1 MDDKI
6 YIATLV
12 YKNIVDKTKKTR
24 HLSYK
29 VLGPMLGTI
38 ENKVFIN
45 THDRV
50 YTSIEEAKTNMEDSI
65 RYAYYNKISLKE
77 AKDKYKSDN
86 LEEIIKLYKDEY
98 IKDSYF
104 VIDTYNES
112 PIIIRYDEKKMRRK
126 YESDIATPL

>member
-12 YKNIVDKTKKTR
+12 YKNIVDKTEKTR

-45 THDRV
+45 AHDRV

>member
-12 YKNIVDKTKKTR
+12 YKNIVDKTEKTR

-50 YTSIEEAKTNMEDSI
+50 YTSIEEAKTNMDDSI

>member
-12 YKNIVDKTKKTR
+12 YKNIVDKTEKAR